1 MSEQPLDLKR
11 SSRLVRQHW
20 RAVCAIAALGLVA
33 GVVYTELKPPV
44 LTSTALVRIAS
55 PQAAYSAGG
64 ATALVAIASSD
75 PVLSL
80 AQPHIQPL
88 VTKQTL
94 QNELAVNSPTPGIL
108 AIGAQGQ
115 TADQAKDTANAVAKA
130 FVEYVTSPKSPSG
143 STGALMLQPAS
154 TATGR
159 PLAVA
164 IAHFR
169 DAGPLDWH
177 RARSDRCT
185 RGQPARPAT
194 VAA

>member
-1 MSEQPLDLKR
+1 MSEQPLDLAR
-11 SSRLVRQHW
+11 SARLVRQHW

-33 GVVYTELKPPV
+33 GVVYTELNPPV

-55 PQAAYSAGG
+55 PKDAYSGGG

-94 QNELAVNSPTPGIL
+94 QNELTVNSRRSGIL

-115 TADQAKDTANAVAKA
+115 SADQAKDTANAVATA
-130 FVEYVTSPKSPSG
+130 FVVRHIHEKPERLDGCTDAAASVNRYRSFWPLPSLFPG
-143 STGALMLQPAS
+143 RWAS
-154 TATGR
+154 
-159 PLAVA
+159 
-164 IAHFR
+164 
-169 DAGPLDWH
+169 
-177 RARSDRCT
+177 
-185 RGQPARPAT
+185 
-194 VAA
+194 